1 MEVNLDSE
9 VDDLESNVHEKRLQ
23 QRWKYKD
30 QRQENL
36 RANVKDSKSDVKV
49 VDDNYQ

>member
-9 VDDLESNVHEKRLQ
+9 VDDLKYNVHEKRLQ

-36 RANVKDSKSDVKV
+36 RANAKDNISDVKV
-49 VDDNYQ
+49 VDDDYQ